1 MSLGDRITRGR
12 AIRMKCL
19 DCCCGSAREVRLCD
33 NLQCPLWRYRMG
45 WEVPPASGD
54 AAGDL
59 GPEAPANTPAHPE
72 EDSP

>member
-1 MSLGDRITRGR
+1 
-12 AIRMKCL
+12 MKCL
-19 DCCCGSAREVRLCD
+19 DCCCGSAWEVRLCD

-54 AAGDL
+54 AVGALDH
-59 GPEAPANTPAHPE
+59 EAPANTPAHPE